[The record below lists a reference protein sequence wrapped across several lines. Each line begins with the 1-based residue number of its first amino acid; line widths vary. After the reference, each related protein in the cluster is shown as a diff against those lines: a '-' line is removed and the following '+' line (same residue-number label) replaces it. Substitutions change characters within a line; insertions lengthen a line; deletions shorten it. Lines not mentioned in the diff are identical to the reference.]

1 MAVSGVSLAVPPV
14 AVEGSNISLTC
25 SFATGTEVAVAWGF
39 QGAALT
45 TGPRITISGGSLVID
60 PGRRGDAGEYSCT
73 VSNAVSARS
82 ATQTLTVYCEYCAVI
97 LQYC

>member
-1 MAVSGVSLAVPPV
+1 MTLSVPPV

-25 SFATGTEVAVAWGF
+25 SFATGTQVSVAWGF

-45 TGPRITISGGSLVID
+45 AGPRISISGGSLVID

-82 ATQTLTVYCEYCAVI
+82 AKRTLTVYCEC
-97 LQYC
+97 